1 MELKLKKKNKIKSV
15 KREKKKLIKK
25 SAPQPGVEEPWVD
38 NRVPGTVGA
47 ITDWVLAYS
56 IRPNPV
62 MALGVALTVVGTVV
76 GRRIQ
81 GPQDSAT
88 HLYMIMLAPTGFGK
102 DDPLNCGRRL
112 LTAFDET
119 LIGPDEFV
127 SSQGVWRFLKSHP
140 LCCCFVDELGEQVAL
155 INDQKGNGF
164 VSRVFGILK
173 KCYNVWS
180 DVRTAAKADA
190 DSDVIRCPAPSIIG
204 AGTPESFF
212 RALRAKHLESVFIN
226 RLVVLPFEGHKKPP
240 EKMRTVPA
248 DPPQEL
254 IDRLKALPRLSI
266 LDRVVNDKLPK
277 PLVLPWA
284 DDGAADV
291 YLEFSKRMDE
301 VQEEGDDNRRDLSQ
315 RVCENSIRIANNIA
329 IGRGAMAVWKPD
341 IQFGIQLM
349 EQSFDA
355 VTGGVERYMF
365 ERFEFPRMC
374 EAVFGKIVAAGG
386 KITDRDLYRAFRNHQ
401 AWGNELY
408 RACKYLEAEGRIG
421 FVSNLGSGN
430 RKSPGWVVVEE
441 S

>member
-1 MELKLKKKNKIKSV
+1 MNAFLKKSTV
-15 KREKKKLIKK
+15 
-25 SAPQPGVEEPWVD
+25 QPVIEEPWVD

-47 ITDWVLAYS
+47 ITDWILAYS

-76 GRRIQ
+76 GRRVQ

-112 LTAFDET
+112 LSAFDEQ

-127 SSQGVWRFLKSHP
+127 SSQGLWRFLKARP

-164 VSRVFGILK
+164 VSMVFSTLK
-173 KCYNVWS
+173 KCYNAWS
-180 DVRTAAKADA
+180 DVRTAAKADF

-212 RALRAKHLESVFIN
+212 RALRAKDLETGFIN

-248 DPPQEL
+248 VPPQEL

-266 LDRVVNDKLPK
+266 LDQTGGGKLPK
-277 PLVLPWA
+277 PLGLGWA

-291 YLEFSKRMDE
+291 YLEFSKRMDD
-301 VQEEGDDNRRDLSQ
+301 VQEEGNDNRRDLSQ
-315 RVCENSIRIANNIA
+315 RVCENSIRIASNIA
-329 IGRGAMAVWKPD
+329 IGRGARAVWKPD

-374 EAVFGKIVAAGG
+374 EAVFNKIVSVGG
-386 KITDRDLYRAFRNHQ
+386 KMKDRDLYRAFRNHQ
-401 AWGNELY
+401 GWGNELY
-408 RACKYLEAEGRIG
+408 RACKYLEAEGRIAP
-421 FVSNLGSGN
+421 VDNLGIGN
-430 RKSPGWVVVEE
+430 RKSPGWAVVEDLP
-441 S
+441 